1 VTTTPE
7 RGTSDDKRIWYRE
20 LGSTASGLRIAEAW
34 ESGAHAD
41 GEYSSDDPG
50 DARLVWRLAESERG
64 LVHVTI
70 PEERAPGAPPLWFVA
85 VDEPRAPRP
94 ACNLVAYS
102 DADIAPGTII
112 STYTFATLG
121 VRSDA
126 QLGAVRWYR
135 SGLVHQIYVSP
146 QHRRRNIGTSLLH
159 AAGAWQQANRWP
171 GFIHSDGRRTVLG
184 QLFLAAKRN
193 PGRIRELTETM
204 PDMDPDA
211 TAR

>member
-7 RGTSDDKRIWYRE
+7 RGTNDDNRIWYRE

-34 ESGAHAD
+34 ESAAHAD
-41 GEYSSDDPG
+41 GEYSSDEPG
-50 DARLVWRLAESERG
+50 DARLVWRLAEAERG
-64 LVHVTI
+64 LVHVEI
-70 PEERAPGAPPLWFVA
+70 PEERAPGAPALWFVA
-85 VDEPRAPRP
+85 VDEPRGQRP

-102 DADIAPGTII
+102 GADVTPGTIV
-112 STYTFATLG
+112 SSYTFATLG

-135 SGLVHQIYVSP
+135 DGLVHQIYVSP
-146 QHRRRNIGTSLLH
+146 QHRRQNIGTSLLH

-171 GFIHSDGRRTVLG
+171 GFIHSDGRRTLLG

-193 PGRIRELTETM
+193 PGRIRDLSETM

-211 TAR
+211 VGR